1 MARRAHLTDDEDND
15 VELQNHAA
23 STRRTR
29 GRVSLESLSP
39 SPAASFSSDKENRQT
54 QTDTSRQ
61 DKGKGRAMPPPQLP
75 SPTLADHEAPRSSK
89 RRKLSERGAPNAT
102 QAAHENRLA
111 EVGDTQFYDPNQ
123 SIEERRAIRKDFRDL
138 SKELTDSRNEFLA
151 PGSRGLFN
159 TLEKANDLF
168 ANVKQTS
175 DATLDS
181 RLLVSTADL
190 SAKRT
195 TQLNLGDST
204 TGIDIDDF
212 VGKCIGFMRRGP
224 AEGGS
229 QRRRRDDDSDD
240 EANIGY
246 DEGDAFNWEWL
257 GRQACFPHNVRPSVP
272 GFLLGPLSVQ
282 KRVRKATQRRERFQ
296 RRDPKDAVRPEEL
309 KSQDIDKKDATNLTA
324 MCRNIRELLVN
335 TQNTGKQRTYE
346 EMEDNMSD
354 DDIKALM
361 HKHGIADDEG
371 VPFFHFCVNPQSFGQ
386 TIENLF
392 YVSFLIRDGTAGFGN
407 DNNMLPT
414 LHATEPRTAQQIQ
427 DDNISKQQAVFHL
440 DFDTWEDIIDAYNIK
455 GSIIPHRQAN
465 EEANIGASGWYG

>member
-1 MARRAHLTDDEDND
+1 MA
-15 VELQNHAA
+15 
-23 STRRTR
+23 
-29 GRVSLESLSP
+29 
-39 SPAASFSSDKENRQT
+39 
-54 QTDTSRQ
+54 
-61 DKGKGRAMPPPQLP
+61 PPQLP
-75 SPTLADHEAPRSSK
+75 SPAPADHDVPRSNK
-89 RRKLSERGAPNAT
+89 RRKLSERGAPALNAT
-102 QAAHENRLA
+102 QTVHENRLA
-111 EVGDTQFYDPNQ
+111 EVGDTQYYDPNQ
-123 SIEERRAIRKDFRDL
+123 SIEERRAIRKDFREL
-138 SKELTDSRNEFLA
+138 SKELTGTLAEPVCPVCNPLTIVDSRNEFLA
-151 PGSRGLFN
+151 PSSRGLFN

-212 VGKCIGFMRRGP
+212 VGRCITYMRRGP

-229 QRRRRDDDSDD
+229 QRRRQDDDSDE
-240 EANIGY
+240 EANEGY

-282 KRVRKATQRRERFQ
+282 KRARKATQRRERFQ

-309 KSQDIDKKDATNLTA
+309 KSQDIEKKDASNLTA

-335 TQNTGKQRTYE
+335 AQNMGQARAE
-346 EMEDNMSD
+346 QEMW
-354 DDIKALM
+354 DDISSEDGNALM
-361 HKHGIADDEG
+361 AKHGLANDGG

-386 TIENLF
+386 TVENLF

-407 DNNMLPT
+407 DSNMLPT
-414 LHATEPRTAQQIQ
+414 LREYIFNMAMRF
-427 DDNISKQQAVFHL
+427 SC
-440 DFDTWEDIIDAYNIK
+440 
-455 GSIIPHRQAN
+455 
-465 EEANIGASGWYG
+465 